1 MPALPGFYLTV
12 IRVTRCQKPTKYVA
26 PSLFIFFRVVFLL
39 NNITTI
45 ICCWSVVH
53 FILWLLILED
63 KNTVGRSEEFT
74 SATNW
79 NVTQLTTHTNRRP
92 SQLFRQVVKILRF
105 SVFLAMVWKYVPCR
119 SKSNAIC
126 AFKDR
131 RHILLRHNLSTNG
144 VVFTLADGNRTKRIS
159 KVKHQ

>member
-1 MPALPGFYLTV
+1 MSPLVCLFFSESFSYLITLQQSFVVDLLYTLFYG
-12 IRVTRCQKPTKYVA
+12 
-26 PSLFIFFRVVFLL
+26 
-39 NNITTI
+39 
-45 ICCWSVVH
+45 CW
-53 FILWLLILED
+53 FKRT

-92 SQLFRQVVKILRF
+92 SQLFRQVVKILRS

-119 SKSNAIC
+119 SKSNASC